1 MKKSFLLC
9 ALALTFTTTVMASEG
24 TLIKSCSTSLGMPG
38 EEIAV
43 ETNISVF
50 KNDSALSAIVSQ
62 TTNGHQMSYGEQVV
76 IEEHKVKAGLNSEIL
91 MSDEIDNLNTAEKV
105 IVHAM
110 ALSEGPDFEDSF
122 SAGLDLTK
130 VRSAKLYIV
139 GEQSN
144 MGMSVIVEAKDAN
157 GKNLGS
163 FLGGFLVSPC
173 K

>member
-110 ALSEGPDFEDSF
+110 ALTEGPDFEDSF

-144 MGMSVIVEAKDAN
+144 MGMSVIVEAK
-157 GKNLGS
+157 
-163 FLGGFLVSPC
+163 
-173 K
+173 